1 MPPKTR
7 KAAST
12 EPDTDDE
19 SQNGGDDEVRE
30 VNAADAV
37 TTALV
42 NMNMFS
48 TQNVQNIIE
57 TLQRSQT
64 DALKELLQSVSS
76 RTTSCTAQGQGTLTG
91 CKTTFSGQPQES
103 VEAFIDAVDAY
114 SECAQVSDT
123 NVLRGLAYLLKE
135 NAATWWQGVKQQI
148 TSWQQA
154 KENLISAYGD
164 RRPPHRIY
172 LEIFSSPQQTENTD
186 VFVARIR
193 SLFARLPE
201 GDISEKAQLDM
212 TYGLLNSRI
221 RKRLRRE
228 DFATFKELL
237 RRARSVEDSF
247 DEGERKQTP
256 PQASSRAVTSNQRAP
271 PASTTTARTTGTSH
285 VSGAAAAPPPPPRAL
300 QSSAPAQPRAP
311 PTPSQPAVAQG
322 TAGTGAAVTTAA
334 ADATAKKLR
343 PVCAYCRRFGHS
355 KDQCRKLMNSG
366 ESTSKN
372 NFANSANVPP
382 NSETSDISFYSVDF
396 NPCNITSKNR
406 SQNPYFAMS
415 DTCSNLSPILYNN
428 KVESGTIHYCYE
440 YDGPSSNKIPAC
452 NTTTIGEKCVHCLV
466 PIAFKNITCATNSLQ
481 TTNPHSCNEQFRCR
495 GPLSSVIVP
504 MCSNN
509 NSIISSEDARKSS
522 MTDSREQIEPNI
534 RNCPNPLLCVFNN
547 NRSCNNNNEYSP
559 FASKC
564 INPSNGG
571 DVTEIDTFFDADCSK
586 ISDDELLNLYMTY
599 VDGDYETVSR
609 TTRPIFNIEIL
620 GAKGTG
626 LVDTGAK
633 RCVAGH
639 TLYAILLHQNHP
651 LRTITRNIKLA
662 DGVSRTMEILVT
674 VLEVRLEQ
682 EIVKIPFIIFPYA
695 TNNETL
701 LGIDFLTAAGVDIDF
716 LELVWCFS
724 RNRTV
729 KYKLCFEPTSPSVTC
744 AATNVLR
751 DDEGSHLTPAER
763 QALAGVLTRH
773 AHVFTPGGAPTPYAE
788 HRIET
793 GEHPPIAVPP
803 YRLNPA
809 KKELMKKE
817 IDKMLKDDIIEECES
832 AWSSPALMV
841 PKANGEIRFCVDY
854 RRLNAI
860 TKSDT
865 YPMPRIDDLLQNTKR
880 DCYMSTLDLRSSYW
894 QVMLREADRDKSSF
908 VCPLGTFR
916 FKRMPFGLKN
926 APATFQRLIDRLR
939 SCSAL
944 KDVTIL
950 AYLDDLLVISEGYQR
965 HLQDLE
971 AVFKRLAEF
980 NLHVNREKCA
990 FARESVKYLG
1000 HVITQQ
1006 GVSTDPDKVSA
1017 VLEMKEPG
1025 TLKHLR
1031 TFLQTCSWF
1040 RKFIPNFSKV
1050 SEPLTRLTRKKQV
1063 WIWGPE
1069 QTQAFLEL
1077 KRLLTTAPILV
1088 QADFSRPFIL
1098 RTDSSNYALGA
1109 VLLQGEGNEER
1120 PIEYASRLLNAA
1132 ERNYSTT
1139 EREALA
1145 VVWAVERFRSYLD
1158 GQPVVI
1164 GSDHQP
1170 LRWLLSLKSPAGRLV
1185 RWALRLQAFDIRFEY
1200 TPGKANVVADTLS
1213 RPVCSGDSRE
1223 VCGICSVV
1231 VDLPTKNPAELRRE
1245 QLADPEV
1252 EKIIKEIEGSDEVA
1266 SRRWTER
1273 GYLVEQGV
1281 LYRYNP
1287 DSDSETPQLVIPSS
1301 LRAEIMK
1308 ECHDSPVAGHP
1319 GVDRTYQKI
1328 AELYYFTG
1336 MRRIITD
1343 YVKAC
1348 IHCQRYKATNTKP
1361 PGLLQTPLMNQ
1372 RNEVLAMD
1380 LFGPLPPGDQ
1390 GERWIFLVEDTATR
1404 WTELYALK
1412 DATAEACA
1420 VILVEEYFMRF
1431 GLPRRV
1437 ISDNGV
1443 QFVSA
1448 VMRQCMAALGIKQN
1462 LAPLYHPEANPA
1474 ERKNRDMKA
1483 MLAQLVEEDH
1493 TSWPRKLP
1501 VIRFALNSARC
1512 RTTGKSPAYL
1522 TFGREMRSPTEVIHD
1537 LRAILDKDNFVPQ
1550 ITPYLRS
1557 FLNSLSGIRER
1568 VEVQQ
1573 DKAKQY
1579 ADASR
1584 RPSDEFEV
1592 GDLVLLKSHL
1602 LSNTSK
1608 DVTAKFL
1615 PRRDGPYV
1623 ITEKVSP
1630 TTYTIASTD
1639 QPDISLG
1646 RYHTQD
1652 LTRYQ
1657 GNDGDIPRPVVPKRN
1672 RGRPAKAD
1680 RNDRVLVQERGR
1692 SPGLEGEHIANR
1704 VNDTNGQ
1711 SSIKL
1716 PARASRGQLPAR
1728 YTE

>member
-1 MPPKTR
+1 
-7 KAAST
+7 
-12 EPDTDDE
+12 
-19 SQNGGDDEVRE
+19 
-30 VNAADAV
+30 
-37 TTALV
+37 
-42 NMNMFS
+42 
-48 TQNVQNIIE
+48 
-57 TLQRSQT
+57 
-64 DALKELLQSVSS
+64 
-76 RTTSCTAQGQGTLTG
+76 
-91 CKTTFSGQPQES
+91 
-103 VEAFIDAVDAY
+103 
-114 SECAQVSDT
+114 
-123 NVLRGLAYLLKE
+123 
-135 NAATWWQGVKQQI
+135 
-148 TSWQQA
+148 
-154 KENLISAYGD
+154 
-164 RRPPHRIY
+164 
-172 LEIFSSPQQTENTD
+172 
-186 VFVARIR
+186 
-193 SLFARLPE
+193 
-201 GDISEKAQLDM
+201 M
-212 TYGLLNSRI
+212 TYGLLSSRI

-228 DFATFKELL
+228 DVASFKELL

-256 PQASSRAVTSNQRAP
+256 PQAANRAVTSNQRAP
-271 PASTTTARTTGTSH
+271 PASTTTACTGTSH
-285 VSGAAAAPPPPPRAL
+285 ASGAPAATAPPRAP
-300 QSSAPAQPRAP
+300 QSSALAQPRTP
-311 PTPSQPAVAQG
+311 PTPTQPAVAQG
-322 TAGTGAAVTTAA
+322 PGTGITTTV
-334 ADATAKKLR
+334 ADASVKKQR

-366 ESTSKN
+366 ESTSN
-372 NFANSANVPP
+372 NNIANSANVRPI
-382 NSETSDISFYSVDF
+382 SETSDISFYSVDF
-396 NPCNITSKNR
+396 NSCNVASKNR
-406 SQNPYFAMS
+406 TQNAYFSMS
-415 DTCSNLSPILYNN
+415 DTCSNLSLILHSN
-428 KVESGTIHYCYE
+428 KVENGTTHHCYE
-440 YDGPSSNKIPAC
+440 YNVPRSNMIPAC
-452 NTTTIGEKCVHCLV
+452 TTTATTGEKCLHSFV
-466 PIAFKNITCATNSLQ
+466 PKAVKNITCATNSLQ

-495 GPLSSVIVP
+495 RPLSSITVP
-504 MCSNN
+504 TCSSNY
-509 NSIISSEDARKSS
+509 SVISSEDARKCS
-522 MTDSREQIEPNI
+522 MTDSREQNELYLTNG
-534 RNCPNPLLCVFNN
+534 RNSILCVNNN
-547 NRSCNNNNEYSP
+547 NRPCNNNEYSP

-564 INPSNGG
+564 INPSNSG
-571 DVTEIDTFFDADCSK
+571 DVTEVDTFFGADCGK
-586 ISDDELLNLYMTY
+586 ISDDELIYLYMTY
-599 VDGDYETVSR
+599 VDGDCETVGR

-620 GAKGTG
+620 GVKGTG

-639 TLYAILLHQNHP
+639 TLYAILLRRNHP

-662 DGVSRTMEILVT
+662 DGVSRAMEVLVT
-674 VLEVRLEQ
+674 ILEVRLEQ
-682 EIVKIPFIIFPYA
+682 EIVKIPFLIFPYE

-729 KYKLCFEPTSPSVTC
+729 QYKLCFEPTSPSVTC
-744 AATNVLR
+744 ATTNVLR

-793 GEHPPIAVPP
+793 GEHPPIAV
-803 YRLNPA
+803 
-809 KKELMKKE
+809 
-817 IDKMLKDDIIEECES
+817 
-832 AWSSPALMV
+832 
-841 PKANGEIRFCVDY
+841 
-854 RRLNAI
+854 
-860 TKSDT
+860 
-865 YPMPRIDDLLQNTKR
+865 Q
-880 DCYMSTLDLRSSYW
+880 
-894 QVMLREADRDKSSF
+894 
-908 VCPLGTFR
+908 
-916 FKRMPFGLKN
+916 
-926 APATFQRLIDRLR
+926 
-939 SCSAL
+939 
-944 KDVTIL
+944 
-950 AYLDDLLVISEGYQR
+950 
-965 HLQDLE
+965 
-971 AVFKRLAEF
+971 
-980 NLHVNREKCA
+980 
-990 FARESVKYLG
+990 
-1000 HVITQQ
+1000 
-1006 GVSTDPDKVSA
+1006 
-1017 VLEMKEPG
+1017 
-1025 TLKHLR
+1025 
-1031 TFLQTCSWF
+1031 
-1040 RKFIPNFSKV
+1040 
-1050 SEPLTRLTRKKQV
+1050 
-1063 WIWGPE
+1063 
-1069 QTQAFLEL
+1069 
-1077 KRLLTTAPILV
+1077 
-1088 QADFSRPFIL
+1088 
-1098 RTDSSNYALGA
+1098 
-1109 VLLQGEGNEER
+1109 
-1120 PIEYASRLLNAA
+1120 
-1132 ERNYSTT
+1132 
-1139 EREALA
+1139 
-1145 VVWAVERFRSYLD
+1145 
-1158 GQPVVI
+1158 
-1164 GSDHQP
+1164 
-1170 LRWLLSLKSPAGRLV
+1170 
-1185 RWALRLQAFDIRFEY
+1185 
-1200 TPGKANVVADTLS
+1200 NVVADTLS
-1213 RPVCSGDSRE
+1213 RPVCSGDSHE
-1223 VCGICSVV
+1223 DCGVCSVV

-1252 EKIIKEIEGSDEVA
+1252 EKIVKEVEGSNEVA

-1273 GYLVEQGV
+1273 GYLMEQGV

-1287 DSDSETPQLVIPSS
+1287 DSDSETPQLVIPIS
-1301 LRAEIMK
+1301 LRAEILK

-1328 AELYYFTG
+1328 AQLYYFTG

-1348 IHCQRYKATNTKP
+1348 IHCQRYKAINTKP

-1443 QFVSA
+1443 QFISA

-1474 ERKNRDMKA
+1474 ERKNRDMKP

-1537 LRAILDKDNFVPQ
+1537 LRAILGKDNFVPQ
-1550 ITPYLRS
+1550 ITPYLQS

-1568 VEVQQ
+1568 VEIQQ
-1573 DKAKQY
+1573 DKAKEY

-1584 RPSDEFEV
+1584 RPSEEFEV

-1602 LSNTSK
+1602 VSNTSK

-1630 TTYTIASTD
+1630 TTYTIASID

-1652 LTRYQ
+1652 LTRYR
-1657 GNDGDIPRPVVPKRN
+1657 GNDGDTPRPVVPKRN
-1672 RGRPAKAD
+1672 RGRPPNTD

-1704 VNDTNGQ
+1704 VDDTNGQ
-1711 SSIKL
+1711 TSTAFKL

>member
-1 MPPKTR
+1 MPPKTK

-12 EPDTDDE
+12 EPSTDDE
-19 SQNGGDDEVRE
+19 QNGGDGEICE
-30 VNAADAV
+30 ESAV
-37 TTALV
+37 TTA
-42 NMNMFS
+42 MADMTMFS

-64 DALKELLQSVSS
+64 EALKELLQSVSS

-172 LEIFSSPQQTENTD
+172 IEIFSSPQQTENTD

-212 TYGLLNSRI
+212 TYGLLSSRI

-228 DFATFKELL
+228 DVASFKELL

-256 PQASSRAVTSNQRAP
+256 PQAANRAVTSNQRAP
-271 PASTTTARTTGTSH
+271 PASTTTARTGTSH
-285 VSGAAAAPPPPPRAL
+285 ASGAPAATAPPRAP
-300 QSSAPAQPRAP
+300 QSSALAQPRTS
-311 PTPSQPAVAQG
+311 PTPTQPAVAQG
-322 TAGTGAAVTTAA
+322 PGTGITTTV
-334 ADATAKKLR
+334 ADASVKKQR

-366 ESTSKN
+366 ESTSN
-372 NFANSANVPP
+372 NNTANSANVRPI
-382 NSETSDISFYSVDF
+382 SETSDISFYSVDF
-396 NPCNITSKNR
+396 NSCNVASKNR
-406 SQNPYFAMS
+406 TQNAYFSMS
-415 DTCSNLSPILYNN
+415 DTCSNLSLILHSN
-428 KVESGTIHYCYE
+428 KVENGTTHHCYE
-440 YDGPSSNKIPAC
+440 YDVPRSNMIPAC
-452 NTTTIGEKCVHCLV
+452 TTTATTGEKCLHSFV
-466 PIAFKNITCATNSLQ
+466 PKAVKNITCATNSLQ

-495 GPLSSVIVP
+495 GPLSSITVP
-504 MCSNN
+504 TCSSNY
-509 NSIISSEDARKSS
+509 SVISSEDARKCS
-522 MTDSREQIEPNI
+522 MTDSREQNELYLTNG
-534 RNCPNPLLCVFNN
+534 RNSILCVNNN
-547 NRSCNNNNEYSP
+547 NRPCNNNEYSP

-564 INPSNGG
+564 INPSNSG
-571 DVTEIDTFFDADCSK
+571 DVTEVDTFFGADCGK
-586 ISDDELLNLYMTY
+586 ISDDELIYLYMTY
-599 VDGDYETVSR
+599 VDGDCETVGR

-620 GAKGTG
+620 GVKGTG

-639 TLYAILLHQNHP
+639 TLYAILLRRNHP

-662 DGVSRTMEILVT
+662 DGVSRAMEVLVT

-682 EIVKIPFIIFPYA
+682 EIVKIPFLIFPYA

-729 KYKLCFEPTSPSVTC
+729 QYKLCFEPTSSSVTC
-744 AATNVLR
+744 ATTNVLR

-793 GEHPPIAVPP
+793 GEHPPIAV
-803 YRLNPA
+803 
-809 KKELMKKE
+809 
-817 IDKMLKDDIIEECES
+817 
-832 AWSSPALMV
+832 
-841 PKANGEIRFCVDY
+841 
-854 RRLNAI
+854 
-860 TKSDT
+860 
-865 YPMPRIDDLLQNTKR
+865 Q
-880 DCYMSTLDLRSSYW
+880 
-894 QVMLREADRDKSSF
+894 
-908 VCPLGTFR
+908 
-916 FKRMPFGLKN
+916 
-926 APATFQRLIDRLR
+926 
-939 SCSAL
+939 
-944 KDVTIL
+944 
-950 AYLDDLLVISEGYQR
+950 
-965 HLQDLE
+965 
-971 AVFKRLAEF
+971 
-980 NLHVNREKCA
+980 
-990 FARESVKYLG
+990 
-1000 HVITQQ
+1000 
-1006 GVSTDPDKVSA
+1006 
-1017 VLEMKEPG
+1017 
-1025 TLKHLR
+1025 
-1031 TFLQTCSWF
+1031 
-1040 RKFIPNFSKV
+1040 
-1050 SEPLTRLTRKKQV
+1050 
-1063 WIWGPE
+1063 
-1069 QTQAFLEL
+1069 
-1077 KRLLTTAPILV
+1077 
-1088 QADFSRPFIL
+1088 
-1098 RTDSSNYALGA
+1098 
-1109 VLLQGEGNEER
+1109 
-1120 PIEYASRLLNAA
+1120 
-1132 ERNYSTT
+1132 
-1139 EREALA
+1139 
-1145 VVWAVERFRSYLD
+1145 
-1158 GQPVVI
+1158 
-1164 GSDHQP
+1164 
-1170 LRWLLSLKSPAGRLV
+1170 
-1185 RWALRLQAFDIRFEY
+1185 
-1200 TPGKANVVADTLS
+1200 NVVADTLS

-1223 VCGICSVV
+1223 DCGVCSVV

-1245 QLADPEV
+1245 QLADLEV
-1252 EKIIKEIEGSDEVA
+1252 ERIVKEVEGSNEVA

-1273 GYLVEQGV
+1273 GYLMEQGV

-1287 DSDSETPQLVIPSS
+1287 DSDSETPQLVIPIS
-1301 LRAEIMK
+1301 LRAEILK

-1328 AELYYFTG
+1328 AQLYYFTG

-1348 IHCQRYKATNTKP
+1348 IHCQRYKAINTKP

-1443 QFVSA
+1443 QFISA
-1448 VMRQCMAALGIKQN
+1448 VIDIVIKQN

-1474 ERKNRDMKA
+1474 ERKNRDMKP

-1537 LRAILDKDNFVPQ
+1537 LRAILGKDNFVPQ
-1550 ITPYLRS
+1550 ITPYLQS

-1568 VEVQQ
+1568 VEIQQ
-1573 DKAKQY
+1573 DKAKEY

-1584 RPSDEFEV
+1584 RPSQEFEV

-1608 DVTAKFL
+1608 DVSAKFL

-1652 LTRYQ
+1652 LTRYR
-1657 GNDGDIPRPVVPKRN
+1657 GNDGDTPRPVVPKRN
-1672 RGRPAKAD
+1672 RGRPPNTD

-1704 VNDTNGQ
+1704 VDDTNGQ
-1711 SSIKL
+1711 TSTAFKL
-1716 PARASRGQLPAR
+1716 PARASRGHLPAR

>member
-1 MPPKTR
+1 MPPKTK

-12 EPDTDDE
+12 EPSTDDK
-19 SQNGGDDEVRE
+19 QNGGVGEICE
-30 VNAADAV
+30 ESAV
-37 TTALV
+37 TTA
-42 NMNMFS
+42 MADMTMFS

-64 DALKELLQSVSS
+64 EALKELLQSVSS

-172 LEIFSSPQQTENTD
+172 IEIFSSPQQTENTD

-212 TYGLLNSRI
+212 TYGLLSSRI

-228 DFATFKELL
+228 DVASFKELL

-256 PQASSRAVTSNQRAP
+256 PQAANRAVTSNQRAP
-271 PASTTTARTTGTSH
+271 PASTTTACTGTSH
-285 VSGAAAAPPPPPRAL
+285 ASGAPAATAP
-300 QSSAPAQPRAP
+300 QSSALAQPRTP
-311 PTPSQPAVAQG
+311 PTPTQPAVAQG
-322 TAGTGAAVTTAA
+322 PGTGITTTV
-334 ADATAKKLR
+334 ADASVKKQR

-366 ESTSKN
+366 ESTSN
-372 NFANSANVPP
+372 NNTANSANVRPI
-382 NSETSDISFYSVDF
+382 SETSDISFYSVDF
-396 NPCNITSKNR
+396 NSCNVDSKNR
-406 SQNPYFAMS
+406 TQNTYFSMG
-415 DTCSNLSPILYNN
+415 DTCSNLSLIPHSN
-428 KVESGTIHYCYE
+428 KVENGTTHHCYE
-440 YDGPSSNKIPAC
+440 YDVPRSNMIPAC
-452 NTTTIGEKCVHCLV
+452 TTTATTGEKCLHSFV
-466 PIAFKNITCATNSLQ
+466 PKAVKNITCATNSLQ

-495 GPLSSVIVP
+495 GPLSSITVP
-504 MCSNN
+504 TCSSNY
-509 NSIISSEDARKSS
+509 SVISSEDARKCS
-522 MTDSREQIEPNI
+522 MTDSREQNELYLTNG
-534 RNCPNPLLCVFNN
+534 RNSILCVNNN
-547 NRSCNNNNEYSP
+547 NRPCNNNEYSP

-564 INPSNGG
+564 INPSNSG
-571 DVTEIDTFFDADCSK
+571 DVTEVDTFFGADCGK
-586 ISDDELLNLYMTY
+586 ISDDELIYLYMTY
-599 VDGDYETVSR
+599 VDGDCETVGR

-620 GAKGTG
+620 GVKGTG

-639 TLYAILLHQNHP
+639 TLYAILLRRNHL

-662 DGVSRTMEILVT
+662 DGVSRAMEVLVT
-674 VLEVRLEQ
+674 ILEVRLEQ
-682 EIVKIPFIIFPYA
+682 EIVKIPFLIFPYA

-729 KYKLCFEPTSPSVTC
+729 QYKLCFEPTSPSVTC
-744 AATNVLR
+744 ATTNVLR

-793 GEHPPIAVPP
+793 GEHPPIAV
-803 YRLNPA
+803 
-809 KKELMKKE
+809 
-817 IDKMLKDDIIEECES
+817 
-832 AWSSPALMV
+832 
-841 PKANGEIRFCVDY
+841 
-854 RRLNAI
+854 
-860 TKSDT
+860 
-865 YPMPRIDDLLQNTKR
+865 Q
-880 DCYMSTLDLRSSYW
+880 
-894 QVMLREADRDKSSF
+894 
-908 VCPLGTFR
+908 
-916 FKRMPFGLKN
+916 
-926 APATFQRLIDRLR
+926 
-939 SCSAL
+939 
-944 KDVTIL
+944 
-950 AYLDDLLVISEGYQR
+950 
-965 HLQDLE
+965 
-971 AVFKRLAEF
+971 
-980 NLHVNREKCA
+980 
-990 FARESVKYLG
+990 
-1000 HVITQQ
+1000 
-1006 GVSTDPDKVSA
+1006 
-1017 VLEMKEPG
+1017 
-1025 TLKHLR
+1025 
-1031 TFLQTCSWF
+1031 
-1040 RKFIPNFSKV
+1040 
-1050 SEPLTRLTRKKQV
+1050 
-1063 WIWGPE
+1063 
-1069 QTQAFLEL
+1069 
-1077 KRLLTTAPILV
+1077 
-1088 QADFSRPFIL
+1088 
-1098 RTDSSNYALGA
+1098 
-1109 VLLQGEGNEER
+1109 
-1120 PIEYASRLLNAA
+1120 
-1132 ERNYSTT
+1132 
-1139 EREALA
+1139 
-1145 VVWAVERFRSYLD
+1145 
-1158 GQPVVI
+1158 
-1164 GSDHQP
+1164 
-1170 LRWLLSLKSPAGRLV
+1170 
-1185 RWALRLQAFDIRFEY
+1185 
-1200 TPGKANVVADTLS
+1200 NVVADTLS

-1223 VCGICSVV
+1223 DCGVCSVV

-1252 EKIIKEIEGSDEVA
+1252 ERIVKEVEGSNEVA

-1273 GYLVEQGV
+1273 GYLMEQGV

-1287 DSDSETPQLVIPSS
+1287 DSDSETPQLVIPIS
-1301 LRAEIMK
+1301 LRAEILK

-1328 AELYYFTG
+1328 AQLYYFTG

-1348 IHCQRYKATNTKP
+1348 IHCQRYKAINTKP

-1380 LFGPLPPGDQ
+1380 LFGPLPLGDQ

-1443 QFVSA
+1443 QFISA

-1474 ERKNRDMKA
+1474 ERKNRDMKP

-1537 LRAILDKDNFVPQ
+1537 LRAILGKDNFVPQ
-1550 ITPYLRS
+1550 ITPYLQS

-1568 VEVQQ
+1568 VEIQQ
-1573 DKAKQY
+1573 DKAKEY

-1584 RPSDEFEV
+1584 RPSEEFEV

-1602 LSNTSK
+1602 LSNTFK

-1652 LTRYQ
+1652 LTRYR
-1657 GNDGDIPRPVVPKRN
+1657 GNDGDTPRPVVPKRN
-1672 RGRPAKAD
+1672 RGRPPNTD

-1704 VNDTNGQ
+1704 VDDTNGQ
-1711 SSIKL
+1711 TSTAFKL

>member
-12 EPDTDDE
+12 EPETDE
-19 SQNGGDDEVRE
+19 EPQNGGDEEARE
-30 VNAADAV
+30 ADTADAV
-37 TTALV
+37 TTALADI
-42 NMNMFS
+42 NMFS

-64 DALKELLQSVSS
+64 EALKELLQSVSS

-164 RRPPHRIY
+164 RRPPHRLYI
-172 LEIFSSPQQTENTD
+172 EIFSSPQQTENTD

-212 TYGLLNSRI
+212 TYGLMNSRI

-256 PQASSRAVTSNQRAP
+256 SQASSRTVTSNQRAP
-271 PASTTTARTTGTSH
+271 PASTTTARTGTSH
-285 VSGAAAAPPPPPRAL
+285 ASGAAAAPPRAP
-300 QSSAPAQPRAP
+300 QSSALAQPRAP
-311 PTPSQPAVAQG
+311 APTPAQPAVAQG
-322 TAGTGAAVTTAA
+322 TGAAVTSVTTTAAA

-355 KDQCRKLMNSG
+355 KDQCRKLMNS
-366 ESTSKN
+366 
-372 NFANSANVPP
+372 
-382 NSETSDISFYSVDF
+382 
-396 NPCNITSKNR
+396 
-406 SQNPYFAMS
+406 
-415 DTCSNLSPILYNN
+415 
-428 KVESGTIHYCYE
+428 
-440 YDGPSSNKIPAC
+440 
-452 NTTTIGEKCVHCLV
+452 
-466 PIAFKNITCATNSLQ
+466 AFKNIMCANHSLQ
-481 TTNPHSCNEQFRCR
+481 TTNPDSCNGQFRSR
-495 GPLSSVIVP
+495 GPLSSTIVP
-504 MCSNN
+504 MCSSN
-509 NSIISSEDARKSS
+509 NSIISSEVARKGS
-522 MTDSREQIEPNI
+522 MMDSREQNEPNI
-534 RNCPNPLLCVFNN
+534 SNGPNPLLCVFNN
-547 NRSCNNNNEYSP
+547 NRACNNNNNDYSS

-564 INPSNGG
+564 INPSNGRG
-571 DVTEIDTFFDADCSK
+571 VTEVDMFFDADCSK

-599 VDGDYETVSR
+599 VDGDCETVSR

-620 GAKGTG
+620 GVKGTG
-626 LVDTGAK
+626 LVDTGAR

-639 TLYAILLHQNHP
+639 TLYAILLRRNHP

-662 DGVSRTMEILVT
+662 DGVSRTMEVLVT

-729 KYKLCFEPTSPSVTC
+729 QYKLCFEPTSPSVTC

-751 DDEGSHLTPAER
+751 ADEGSHLTPAER

-944 KDVTIL
+944 KDVTVL

-990 FARESVKYLG
+990 FARESVRYLG

-1050 SEPLTRLTRKKQV
+1050 SEPLTRLTRKNQV
-1063 WIWGPE
+1063 WIWGSE

-1109 VLLQGEGNEER
+1109 VLLQGDGNEER

-1145 VVWAVERFRSYLD
+1145 VVWAVERFRPYLD

-1213 RPVCSGDSRE
+1213 RTVCSGDSRE
-1223 VCGICSVV
+1223 DCGICSVV
-1231 VDLPTKNPAELRRE
+1231 VDLPKKNPAELRRE

-1273 GYLVEQGV
+1273 GYLMDQGV

-1301 LRAEIMK
+1301 LRAEIIK

-1319 GVDRTYQKI
+1319 GVDRTYQKV
-1328 AELYYFTG
+1328 AQLYYFTG

-1443 QFVSA
+1443 QFVTA

-1512 RTTGKSPAYL
+1512 RTTG
-1522 TFGREMRSPTEVIHD
+1522 
-1537 LRAILDKDNFVPQ
+1537 
-1550 ITPYLRS
+1550 
-1557 FLNSLSGIRER
+1557 IRER

-1579 ADASR
+1579 ADTSR

-1623 ITEKVSP
+1623 ITEKGGILSP
-1630 TTYTIASTD
+1630 LLFSIFINLITTKIKCSYHLYADDLQLYTQASAEDLDKAVADLNTDLNHISAWSRCFGIAVNPTKCQAIILGFMSNSFTIQAIRLWNDLPLSIRQAQNKFSFKRMLRKHLSD
-1639 QPDISLG
+1639 QV
-1646 RYHTQD
+1646 H
-1652 LTRYQ
+1652 
-1657 GNDGDIPRPVVPKRN
+1657 K
-1672 RGRPAKAD
+1672 
-1680 RNDRVLVQERGR
+1680 
-1692 SPGLEGEHIANR
+1692 
-1704 VNDTNGQ
+1704 
-1711 SSIKL
+1711 SS
-1716 PARASRGQLPAR
+1716 S
-1728 YTE
+1728 

>member
-1 MPPKTR
+1 MPPKTK

-12 EPDTDDE
+12 EPSTDDE
-19 SQNGGDDEVRE
+19 QNGGDGEICE
-30 VNAADAV
+30 ESAV
-37 TTALV
+37 TTA
-42 NMNMFS
+42 MADMTMFS

-64 DALKELLQSVSS
+64 EALKELLQSVSS

-172 LEIFSSPQQTENTD
+172 IEIFSSPQQTENTD

-212 TYGLLNSRI
+212 TYGLLSSRI

-228 DFATFKELL
+228 DVASFKELL

-256 PQASSRAVTSNQRAP
+256 PQAANRAVTSNQRAP
-271 PASTTTARTTGTSH
+271 PASTTTARTGTSH
-285 VSGAAAAPPPPPRAL
+285 ASGAPAATAPPRAP
-300 QSSAPAQPRAP
+300 QSSALAQPRTS
-311 PTPSQPAVAQG
+311 PTPTQPAVAQG
-322 TAGTGAAVTTAA
+322 PGTGITTTV
-334 ADATAKKLR
+334 ADASVKKQR

-366 ESTSKN
+366 ESTSN
-372 NFANSANVPP
+372 NNTANSANVRPI
-382 NSETSDISFYSVDF
+382 SETSDISFYSVDF
-396 NPCNITSKNR
+396 NSCNVASKNR
-406 SQNPYFAMS
+406 TQNAYFSMS
-415 DTCSNLSPILYNN
+415 DTCSNLSLILHSN
-428 KVESGTIHYCYE
+428 KVENGTTHDCYE
-440 YDGPSSNKIPAC
+440 YDVPRSNMIPAC
-452 NTTTIGEKCVHCLV
+452 TTTATTGEKCLHSFV
-466 PIAFKNITCATNSLQ
+466 PKADKNITGATNSLQ

-495 GPLSSVIVP
+495 GPLSSITVP
-504 MCSNN
+504 TCSSNY
-509 NSIISSEDARKSS
+509 SVISSEDARKCS
-522 MTDSREQIEPNI
+522 MTDSREQNEFYLTNG
-534 RNCPNPLLCVFNN
+534 RNPLLCVNNN
-547 NRSCNNNNEYSP
+547 NRPCNNNEYSP

-564 INPSNGG
+564 INPSNSG
-571 DVTEIDTFFDADCSK
+571 DVTEVDTFFGADCGK
-586 ISDDELLNLYMTY
+586 ISDDELIYLYMTY
-599 VDGDYETVSR
+599 VDGDCETVGR

-620 GAKGTG
+620 GVKGTG

-633 RCVAGH
+633 R
-639 TLYAILLHQNHP
+639 NHP
-651 LRTITRNIKLA
+651 LHTITRNIKLA
-662 DGVSRTMEILVT
+662 DGVSRAMEVLVT

-682 EIVKIPFIIFPYA
+682 EIVKIPFLIFPYA

-729 KYKLCFEPTSPSVTC
+729 QYKLCFEPTSPSVTC
-744 AATNVLR
+744 ATTNVLR

-793 GEHPPIAVPP
+793 GENPPIAVPP

-809 KKELMKKE
+809 KKELMKKK
-817 IDKMLKDDIIEECES
+817 IDKMLRDDIIEECES

-865 YPMPRIDDLLQNTKR
+865 YPMPRIDDLLQNKKR

-944 KDVTIL
+944 KDVTVL

-1050 SEPLTRLTRKKQV
+1050 SEPLTRLTRKNQV
-1063 WIWGPE
+1063 WIWGSE

-1109 VLLQGEGNEER
+1109 VLLQGDGNEER

-1145 VVWAVERFRSYLD
+1145 VVWAVERFRPYLD

-1223 VCGICSVV
+1223 DCGVYSVV
-1231 VDLPTKNPAELRRE
+1231 FDLPTKNPAELRRE

-1252 EKIIKEIEGSDEVA
+1252 EKIVKEVEGSNEVA

-1273 GYLVEQGV
+1273 GYLMEQGV

-1287 DSDSETPQLVIPSS
+1287 DSDSETPQLVIPIS
-1301 LRAEIMK
+1301 LRAEILK

-1328 AELYYFTG
+1328 AQLYYFTG

-1348 IHCQRYKATNTKP
+1348 IHCQRYKAINTKP

-1443 QFVSA
+1443 QFISA

-1474 ERKNRDMKA
+1474 ERKNRDMKP

-1537 LRAILDKDNFVPQ
+1537 LRAILGKDNFVPQ
-1550 ITPYLRS
+1550 ITPYLQS

-1568 VEVQQ
+1568 VEIQQ
-1573 DKAKQY
+1573 DKAKEY

-1584 RPSDEFEV
+1584 RPSEEFEV

-1602 LSNTSK
+1602 VSNTSK

-1630 TTYTIASTD
+1630 TTYSIASID

-1652 LTRYQ
+1652 LTRYR
-1657 GNDGDIPRPVVPKRN
+1657 GNDGDTPRPVVPKRN
-1672 RGRPAKAD
+1672 RGRPPNTD

-1704 VNDTNGQ
+1704 VDDTNGQ
-1711 SSIKL
+1711 TSTAFKL